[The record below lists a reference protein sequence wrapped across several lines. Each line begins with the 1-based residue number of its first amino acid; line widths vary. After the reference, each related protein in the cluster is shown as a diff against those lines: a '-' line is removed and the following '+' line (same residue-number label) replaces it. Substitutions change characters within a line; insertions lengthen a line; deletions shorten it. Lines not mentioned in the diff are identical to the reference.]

1 MWVIRNQDFGLSPSQ
16 PIAAFAEEVEMESRQ
31 LPHTP
36 SHHNLPPGTPQP
48 MTIKPPKTPSSPS
61 SPKASPK
68 AAAAKAKRARGEE
81 DEDTEENATF
91 LLLLDVIPA
100 FVIFV
105 SAIVAGLSADIEPDA
120 EVWRIFEITFT
131 IFFIGEI
138 FVKVR
143 VFGFRQFLFGPDWYW
158 SWFDIVC
165 ILVAIFDLS
174 LTYISFALNIN
185 LDAGPVSSLKSLKL
199 ARLGRIIRLLKFK
212 IFQELKLMI
221 QGVFT
226 GLRVLFWAVVL
237 LFLCMYLLGIVTT
250 TLFKEFAEFSSVP
263 AAMFTWFRCFTDGCA
278 AYDGTPLQEKL
289 RHEFGGVFMVVYI
302 LLFLFVTI
310 GIFNLIM
317 AVFIDNVADG
327 STKKRQRQLGQNA
340 AKTEWMIASVLRR
353 IILTK
358 ILRKDLEEQMA
369 EGPPGHSEGRRVS
382 KLLDQQILQLQ
393 EMYGFKPHSSQ
404 EYEQLTDEIR
414 EQMAER
420 SVVVTRDEFN
430 QWLSTDKELIARLD
444 ESEID
449 LSCKSDL
456 FDVLDADL
464 SGELEFEEM
473 VDGLLKCRGPASKT
487 DIIAVRLKT
496 AFLVRLVLKICEKL
510 GIEDP

>member
-1 MWVIRNQDFGLSPSQ
+1 
-16 PIAAFAEEVEMESRQ
+16 
-31 LPHTP
+31 
-36 SHHNLPPGTPQP
+36 
-48 MTIKPPKTPSSPS
+48 
-61 SPKASPK
+61 
-68 AAAAKAKRARGEE
+68 
-81 DEDTEENATF
+81 
-91 LLLLDVIPA
+91 
-100 FVIFV
+100 
-105 SAIVAGLSADIEPDA
+105 
-120 EVWRIFEITFT
+120 
-131 IFFIGEI
+131 
-138 FVKVR
+138 
-143 VFGFRQFLFGPDWYW
+143 
-158 SWFDIVC
+158 
-165 ILVAIFDLS
+165 
-174 LTYISFALNIN
+174 
-185 LDAGPVSSLKSLKL
+185 
-199 ARLGRIIRLLKFK
+199 
-212 IFQELKLMI
+212 
-221 QGVFT
+221 
-226 GLRVLFWAVVL
+226 
-237 LFLCMYLLGIVTT
+237 MYLLGIVTT

-289 RHEFGGVFMVVYI
+289 RHEFGGIFMVVYI

-369 EGPPGHSEGRRVS
+369 EGPAHGSEGRRVS
-382 KLLDQQILQLQ
+382 KLLDQQLLQLQ

-420 SVVVTRDEFN
+420 NVVVTRDEFN

-496 AFLVRLVLKICEKL
+496 AFLVRLVLKICERL